1 MKKFNHLLK
10 STFAV
15 VMIASGCAYSAP
27 ATTLQNNWGT
37 TPLGPNVPPLKW
49 TPAEIKR
56 PLQTHFKAF
65 PMLWNEPFA
74 LVKDGKPA
82 ATIVISIH
90 ASDSSREA
98 AAVLQKTVREITG
111 AELPLITDDK
121 TKDSSDNFIS
131 LGDTTLTQQILPL
144 LPSQK
149 NLLPGG
155 YRILS
160 LGQKLFVIGND
171 QGFGMAANGT
181 RNGVYALL
189 EKHIGCRWLW
199 PGELGAVLP
208 HESTLVIGAIS
219 EQDEPALPVRGMRNF
234 YPQVNGK
241 LNQLHV
247 QGLLRLNRNS
257 ADFLDKAKDSNDWLD
272 SVQLGKSAQYSY
284 GHGFNDYWNKYGE
297 THPEYFALQPDGT
310 RDQGK
315 IGGPYAD
322 RARLDV
328 TNEGLIETVAAN
340 AIQQFKDNPNLA
352 SFSISPNDG
361 GPQGFDMSEADR
373 LFDPPNA
380 PKITLN
386 LGKDHGNA
394 EYVSLSDRYVTF
406 YAKIATIVGKQ
417 FPDKLL
423 GAYAYSAYC
432 TPPLYAKLPSNVLVG
447 FVGLNY
453 FNDAQRQTDLESWD
467 GWTRAASHLLLRP
480 NILIGGHGFPAVYT
494 HKLGADIKHC
504 YQTGMMA
511 TDFDSIMH
519 NWASN
524 GLDYYVLAKLLWDPS
539 QNVDDI
545 VKDYCD
551 KGFGKAS
558 PAVQKYF
565 SALEDLTNEVASD
578 PGDAEHEEEAISS
591 SSFYTMLSVMSRH
604 YTDAK
609 LDHLQNLL
617 DDAKTQAAGD
627 AVVLKR
633 IEFLDQG
640 IRYARAEAA
649 PVRLF
654 IQMRTDPK
662 TRDAANK
669 QKLLELLENRQK
681 VFQDIFD
688 NHFYAQD
695 VLYPLFRETSM
706 WREYGWNP
714 GNEE

>member
-1 MKKFNHLLK
+1 MKRSDYSFKVTFTVMLITLGCIYPASQSFAQ
-10 STFAV
+10 ST
-15 VMIASGCAYSAP
+15 
-27 ATTLQNNWGT
+27 WGT

-56 PLQTHFKAF
+56 PLQTHFKSF
-65 PMLWNEPFA
+65 PATGEKLIVAN
-74 LVKDGKPA
+74 DGKPL
-82 ATIVISIH
+82 ATIVISLH
-90 ASDSSREA
+90 ASDSSQEA
-98 AAVLQKTVREITG
+98 AAVLQKTFQEISG
-111 AELPLITDDK
+111 AKLPLITDNK
-121 TKDSSDNFIS
+121 LNPASQETYIS
-131 LGDTTLTQQILPL
+131 LGDTALSRKANIKASDL
-144 LPSQK
+144 LA
-149 NLLPGG
+149 GG
-155 YRILS
+155 YRIKT
-160 LGQKLFVIGND
+160 QEKVLFIVGND
-171 QGFGMAANGT
+171 VGSGMPANGT

-189 EKHIGCRWLW
+189 ENHLGCRWLW

-208 HESTLVIGAIS
+208 HESTLTLNPIN

-234 YPQVNGK
+234 YPEQKDN
-241 LNQLHV
+241 LNKLHV
-247 QGLLRLNRNS
+247 QGLQRLNRNS
-257 ADFLDKAKDSNDWLD
+257 DDFLKKTSGSNDWLD
-272 SVQLGKSAQYSY
+272 SVQLGKSAHYSY

-297 THPEYFALQPDGT
+297 SHPEFFALQPDGT

-315 IGGPYAD
+315 IGGPHAD

-328 TNEGLIETVAAN
+328 ANEGLIETVAAN
-340 AIQQFKDNPNLA
+340 AIQRFKDNPNL
-352 SFSISPNDG
+352 SSVSISPNDG

-373 LFDPPNA
+373 KLDPPNA

-386 LGKDHGNA
+386 LGKGHGNS

-406 YAKIATIVGKQ
+406 YAKVAAIVGKQ

-423 GAYAYSAYC
+423 GSYAYSAYR

-480 NILIGGHGFPAVYT
+480 NALIGGHGFPAVYT

-519 NWASN
+519 NWAGN

-565 SALEDLTNEVASD
+565 SALEDLTDEVAAD
-578 PGDAEHEEEAISS
+578 PADAEHEEEALSGN
-591 SSFYTMLSVMSRH
+591 SFYTLLSVLSRH

-609 LDHLQNLL
+609 LDHLQSLL

-627 AVVLKR
+627 ATVLRR
-633 IEFLDQG
+633 IEFLEQG
-640 IRYARAEAA
+640 IRYARAEVA

-654 IQMRTDPK
+654 IQMRTDSK
-662 TRDAANK
+662 THTDANK
-669 QKLLELLENRQK
+669 QKLLELLKNRQK

-695 VLYPLFRETSM
+695 VLYPLYRETSM

-714 GNEE
+714 GNEK